1 MLILVKSI
9 ILHFLLLS
17 LSCNKIDLYLRDEC
31 FLKLS
36 AKKLFNSSHLESSVS
51 KLEAHKVIHYLVT
64 YLSEIFVL
72 IFMWSAITTAS
83 ESLANFAVQHPSYL
97 GAVILPVLGKSSE
110 VCPQCFTG
118 RRTVIVHTLNLT
130 DSAQLH

>member
-1 MLILVKSI
+1 MGFWRLIAGT
-9 ILHFLLLS
+9 
-17 LSCNKIDLYLRDEC
+17 DLEHQ
-31 FLKLS
+31 F
-36 AKKLFNSSHLESSVS
+36 AKLFAE
-51 KLEAHKVIHYLVT
+51 VT
-64 YLSEIFVL
+64 LKHVALLCCVNLSEIFVL

-83 ESLANFAVQHPSYL
+83 ESLANFAVQHPNYL